1 MQRNNCPIGEVVPAL
16 FILFEDLKR
25 LQING
30 APVSGTYALL
40 RDLLIK
46 SFQKK
51 FAYELQSN
59 LYLVSSLLLT
69 SKLHMWY
76 KRSFG
81 QEYASK
87 AISAL
92 LEITLLLKPLTVQK
106 LNKNTESIPD
116 TPGSTRL
123 FTQFSSIVSES
134 DGKNLSA
141 FNFNYT
147 DKIITEKMNSLKY

>member
-1 MQRNNCPIGEVVPAL
+1 
-16 FILFEDLKR
+16 
-25 LQING
+25 
-30 APVSGTYALL
+30 
-40 RDLLIK
+40 
-46 SFQKK
+46 
-51 FAYELQSN
+51 
-59 LYLVSSLLLT
+59 
-69 SKLHMWY
+69 MWY

-106 LNKNTESIPD
+106 LNKNTESTPD

-147 DKIITEKMNSLKY
+147 DKILTEKMNSLKY